1 MIKTITAPSKML
13 LPAKA
18 NKELSLAFVVYIDQK
33 CSPLKSVTAIQ
44 LSHTSFP
51 FPFSIGRLPDQ
62 GFKND

>member
-1 MIKTITAPSKML
+1 ML

-18 NKELSLAFVVYIDQK
+18 NKELSLAFVVYIDRK